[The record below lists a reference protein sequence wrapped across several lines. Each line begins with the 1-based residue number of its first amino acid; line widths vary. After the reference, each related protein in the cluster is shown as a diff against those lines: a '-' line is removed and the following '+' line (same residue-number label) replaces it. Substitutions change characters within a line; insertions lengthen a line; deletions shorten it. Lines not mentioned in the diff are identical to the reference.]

1 MVILLNLGR
10 YGRLGSP
17 LNKRSFDDG
26 VGAGNG
32 GGDRGLIGH
41 VGGDDRDPV
50 ETHRSQL
57 NPRRVRMPHR
67 DAYSHPLGEQA
78 MYESP
83 TEETGTAKTPQPWSS
98 FAPVRWAQMTHPST
112 LASVRISSRDCPSS
126 DLGPLDVE
134 RRRHRQ
140 RLGERQIDGAALLP
154 GLVDPTNRV
163 PVLRR
168 LDGDGQADIA
178 HIGRDAIHPQ
188 KPARVGLTFSRRLDS
203 VQSLSLIHI

>member
-1 MVILLNLGR
+1 
-10 YGRLGSP
+10 
-17 LNKRSFDDG
+17 

-83 TEETGTAKTPQPWSS
+83 TEETGTANTTTVVIICSG
-98 FAPVRWAQMTHPST
+98 T
-112 LASVRISSRDCPSS
+112 LGSDDASVD
-126 DLGPLDVE
+126 
-134 RRRHRQ
+134 
-140 RLGERQIDGAALLP
+140 
-154 GLVDPTNRV
+154 
-163 PVLRR
+163 
-168 LDGDGQADIA
+168 
-178 HIGRDAIHPQ
+178 
-188 KPARVGLTFSRRLDS
+188 VGLGQDFVARLS
-203 VQSLSLIHI
+203 FQ